1 MKNNVQK
8 RNRIKTMIPLSKLN
22 TTNVSRQINSKHTEL
37 LLSSFPSGDPSLESS
52 YTDVSKHRQES
63 GQKFETEIY
72 NRLLSKGIVTT
83 KLRVNVSRGLKKVS
97 DAYFEGK
104 NNKYWME
111 STTCLTTQ
119 ARVDELILK
128 KSEVQKTNPDIN
140 KWVVFFRKDSRQRSQ
155 SPVTIKNYRKDFES
169 AGITLCVGD
178 KEINTYI
185 DGIVRNE
192 QIKIGRLIRMARAEN
207 IPLSKIFPHPKNRVN
222 IPESVDGLTA
232 KIIEKGFITQL
243 NVVPEY
249 IDGEPTGRYMIIEGD
264 NRNSSIIQVLQLGHS
279 FESGED
285 PLIPCSVIHWLTTEN
300 KKEIA
305 EAMVDTNTLSYP
317 WKLTNYI
324 DYHHDVSAND
334 YVPNIDKHR
343 SYSTLQLLRSPELRK
358 SSYIKDKR
366 TNEYEILPE
375 TYLIYVFGPV
385 MHGRTVYGNFD
396 KKLVESGLYRE
407 AEDNPETIKYFLK
420 TIFHPFYSWYR
431 NSDSKRDKMI
441 PRRFMRGLFRRYLTL
456 NTLSEIK
463 MIVEI
468 FKNLGKNM
476 PLRESDINSQ
486 FWDLMDSELEK
497 RKLQEQMEKV
507 SISNEYLSVV
517 D

>member
-37 LLSSFPSGDPSLESS
+37 LLSSSPSGDPSLESS
-52 YTDVSKHRQES
+52 YTDVSRHRQKS

-155 SPVTIKNYRKDFES
+155 SAVTIKNYRKDFES
-169 AGITLCVGD
+169 AGITFCVGD

-192 QIKIGRLIRMARAEN
+192 QIKIGRPIRMARAEN
-207 IPLSKIFPHPKNRVN
+207 IPLSKIFKDENNRPN
-222 IPESVDGLTA
+222 IKESVVGLTA
-232 KIIEKGFITQL
+232 NIIENGFFTQL
-243 NVVPEY
+243 NVVP
-249 IDGEPTGRYMIIEGD
+249 ISVNGELTGDYQLTEGD
-264 NRNSSIIQVLQLGHS
+264 NRHSSLLETLKLEHS

-285 PLIPCSVIHWLTTEN
+285 PLIPCSVVHWLTSEDIEEVN
-300 KKEIA
+300 KLTI
-305 EAMVDTNTLSYP
+305 DTNTLSYP
-317 WKLTNYI
+317 WKLTDYI
-324 DYHHDVSAND
+324 DRHEKLSAEGN
-334 YVPNIDKHR
+334 VPNLEKHR
-343 SYSTLQLLRSPELRK
+343 SYLTLQLLRSPELRK
-358 SSYIKDKR
+358 TLYIKNSQ
-366 TNEYEILPE
+366 TNEAEILPE
-375 TYLIYVFGPV
+375 TYLLYVFGPV
-385 MHGRTVYGNFD
+385 KHGRTIYGNLD
-396 KKLVESGLYRE
+396 TKLIEDGKYRE
-407 AEDNPETIKYFLK
+407 NEDNPEIIKYFLK
-420 TIFHPFYSWYR
+420 TIFHPFYAWYR
-431 NSDSKRDKMI
+431 NFDPTRDKML
-441 PRRFMRGLFRRYLTL
+441 PRRFMRGLFARYLSV

-468 FKNLGKNM
+468 FKTLGKDM
-476 PLRESDINSQ
+476 PIRESGITRE
-486 FWDLMDSELEK
+486 FWDLIDSKLEK
-497 RKLQEQMEKV
+497 KLQEKV
-507 SISNEYLSVV
+507 GKISISKENLPVV
-517 D
+517 P